1 MRRPL
6 AVLAALAAGLAA
18 AGCSADAP
26 GPVRAEPGTPSPAVA
41 GSPGCGKPSP
51 GSGRHAFGGRA
62 YSLTLPAYDGVKPV
76 PLILDLHGLHSNGF
90 QQALYGRLGSAGPQR
105 GFAVVEPE
113 AAPGRDG
120 WKLPGMADGSAD
132 TAYMGR
138 LLDHLERTLCVDRGR
153 EFAAGFSNGAGLSA
167 ALVCGL
173 RGRLA
178 GIAPVAGINLARPCA
193 GAKPT
198 TIVAFHGDADRV
210 VPYRGGEPFGGNR
223 TQVPGWMRPLDGRF
237 HLPSVPGLTAQW
249 ARAFGC
255 RPAVADTI
263 GGEVR
268 RERHAGCRGG
278 RTVELYTVAGGGHT
292 WPGSIAI
299 GAGRTTTRVDA
310 TRIALD
316 AFAAAR

>member
-6 AVLAALAAGLAA
+6 AVLAALVTGLTV

-26 GPVRAEPGTPSPAVA
+26 GPVRAEPSTSSPAA
-41 GSPGCGKPSP
+41 GSSAGCGKPSP
-51 GSGRHAFGGRA
+51 GSGRHTFGGRA
-62 YSLTLPAYDGVKPV
+62 YSLTLPPYDGVKPV

-120 WKLPGMADGSAD
+120 WKLPGMAKGSAD
-132 TAYMGR
+132 IAYMGK
-138 LLDHLERTLCVDRGR
+138 LLDHLEQTLCVDHAR

-178 GIAPVAGINLARPCA
+178 AIAPVAGLNLTRPCA
-193 GAKPT
+193 GAPPT
-198 TIVAFHGDADRV
+198 TIVAFHGDADPI
-210 VPYRGGEPFGGNR
+210 VPYRGGEPFGGDR
-223 TQVPGWMRPLDGRF
+223 TRVPGWMRPLDGRF
-237 HLPSVPGLTAQW
+237 HLPPVATLTAQW
-249 ARAFGC
+249 ARTFGC
-255 RPAVADTI
+255 GPAATKTV

-268 RERHAGCRGG
+268 HVRYTGCRDGA
-278 RTVELYTVAGGGHT
+278 TVELYAVAGGGHT
-292 WPGSIAI
+292 WPGSFSI
-299 GAGRTTTRVDA
+299 GAGKTTTRIDA
-310 TRIALD
+310 TKLALD
-316 AFAAAR
+316 AFAAH